1 MATPVENPL
10 DVFSKGT
17 KAWFPDDQEGWITGT
32 LKDKVINDDAVKMT
46 FTVES
51 RQKDIV
57 FESTITKLVAN
68 KFQELPPLKNP
79 PILEGID
86 DLANLSYLHEPAVL
100 HNIRLRYQQEQIYT
114 YSGIVLIAM
123 NPFSRLALY
132 SQEIMREYSG
142 KRRGDLEPHL
152 FAVAEEAYRSMI
164 RDKKNQ
170 SIIVSGESG
179 AGKTQSAKYIMRY
192 FAVVDNLEKQFS
204 QESGSHSASGNKS
217 EIEEAVLSTN
227 PIMEAFGNSKTT
239 RNDNSSRFGKY
250 IEIIFSKPKGSDSNV
265 RITGAKIRTYLLERS
280 RLIFQ
285 PATERNYHIF
295 YQLCAAVPAAERK
308 ELGLGKWSDF
318 FYLNQG
324 GTGTIPGIDDVAELA
339 ITQQAL
345 STIGISVSTQWD
357 IFKICAALL
366 HIGNIKIT
374 ANREEAQIADDDA
387 SLIFATTL
395 LGLNKQDF
403 RKWIVKKQIITRS
416 EKITS
421 NLNLSQALIGRDS
434 IAKFIYSMLFDWLV
448 KVVNNNLT
456 RDTSEDNLTFIG
468 VLDIYG
474 FEHFKKN
481 SFEQFCINYANE
493 KLQQEFNQHV
503 FKLEQEE
510 YITEKINWSFI
521 DFNDN
526 QPCIDMIENKLGILD
541 LLDEESRLP
550 SGSDGSLITKLYTRF
565 AVPTQQ
571 FFEKPRFGQ
580 KAFTIKHYACDVT
593 YEIDGFIEKNKDTV
607 SDEQL
612 ATLSSS
618 EFNFLKEVLTPI
630 EVVAPVANQSPELSR
645 SNTKSGGTAR
655 KPTLGSIFKASLVKL
670 MATLRTTQVH
680 YIRCIKPNQTKTAFA
695 FEPQMVLGQLRACG
709 VLETIRI
716 SCAGYPSRWTFQE
729 FADRYYLLVHSKK
742 WVPDPKTLTD
752 TIVKSAITNADK
764 YQVGLTK
771 IFFRAGQLAFLER
784 KRSERLRDCVV
795 EIQKNIRRVIYSKR
809 FRKARNFRGYK
820 ARQLF
825 KAERERK
832 AATMVQ
838 KHVRGWAVRK
848 NFKKTKAAILKIQA
862 TYRMFKAVKT
872 RKALRR
878 DKAAVKIQK
887 FYRGSR
893 TRKWYMKTVKHIILL
908 QSCIRRRRAIKE
920 LKVLKA
926 EARSFGKLK
935 ELNYKLENKV
945 VELSQSVKARDEDIK
960 SMQEQMSHLESQV
973 SIWKEKF
980 SRVDTNS
987 KAMTSQLNENSSEL
1001 KAELKQAV
1009 DARDQYSKE
1018 VEKMSQTISKKD
1030 TEIENLQTENSK
1042 LKEDVK
1048 KLKESLKNA
1057 PKVDD
1062 ANSAALK
1069 QEVAALKEQIS
1080 KLIAGKWTRDRIAD
1094 SLMNA
1099 VDGSTAATPPP
1110 QNNLRISTDRRES
1123 KSSKVPQ
1130 DFLPSAPKATP
1141 PPPSQQSVSE
1151 APPPPPTPIP
1161 EKLKKASS
1169 SVRSSMIFDA
1179 LFPAPPD
1186 LSEADKNKPVEESK
1200 GIEDEMVNR
1209 LIINLRV
1216 PLPSTQTVATR
1227 AEIFFPAHLLGI
1239 CLSQLLQQG
1248 AAAMASEVIN
1258 NCVKGIESVTMK
1270 FEDDYT
1276 SAFWLANTYEVL
1288 CVGKALQ
1295 ENEAIMQSSGG
1306 NKRESTSDIGPDR
1319 CFDTLRGEFDFLL
1332 IELYHGWMKELKKK
1346 LANMI
1351 VPAVIENQSLPGYI
1365 CKLSKT
1371 MRCYYME
1378 ATITRQILTELL
1390 RVIGVSAFNHILMRK
1405 NFCTWKRGVQIQY
1418 NVSRLEEWCTSHGIA
1433 EATLHLQQ
1441 LLQAAK
1447 LLTLNKT
1454 SPQDIETIFDVCF
1467 LLNPAQIKKLLSL
1480 YYAADF
1486 DSPLSPELLKMVAS
1500 RAVLNEQSD
1509 SLLLDLDSGPE
1520 FTEPMPRTV
1529 SIQNFIPAWINLPHL
1544 SALASTSRCRTL
1556 IPASHRRCFGTEI
1569 KALGIPYVIES
1580 SPRGERVFD
1589 IFSRLLKERIVM
1601 LNGDV
1606 FGIFA
1611 ALIYER
1617 KVNDHTSAII
1627 VAQLLFLEAENPE
1640 KPINFYINSP
1650 GGSVTAGMAIYDTY
1664 IRSPVATVC
1673 VGQACSM
1680 GSLLLTA
1687 GQAGQRSILP
1697 NARVMVH
1704 QPSGGASGQ
1713 ASDIAIHAQEILDI
1727 RKRINQLYVHH
1738 TKQPL
1743 DVIEKAMERDT
1754 FMSGERALEF
1764 GLVDRIL
1771 TKREDAPPKEKKK

>member
-1 MATPVENPL
+1 MQPISCL
-10 DVFSKGT
+10 MQGT
-17 KAWFPDDQEGWITGT
+17 KAWFPDEQEGWITGT
-32 LKDKVINDDAVKMT
+32 LKDKSVNDDKVQMVFTIETRGKDVT
-46 FTVES
+46 FDAS
-51 RQKDIV
+51 L
-57 FESTITKLVAN
+57 SKLVAS

-123 NPFSRLALY
+123 NPFARLALY
-132 SQEIMREYSG
+132 SQDIMREYSG

-192 FAVVDNLEKQFS
+192 FAVVDALEKQDS
-204 QESGSHSASGNKS
+204 KAASGGTS

-250 IEIIFSKPKGSDSNV
+250 IEIIFSKPKGNSSV
-265 RITGAKIRTYLLERS
+265 RITGALIRTYLLERS

-366 HIGNIKIT
+366 HIGNIQIT
-374 ANREEAQIADDDA
+374 NNRDEAQISDSDPA
-387 SLIFATTL
+387 LIQACTL
-395 LGLNKQDF
+395 LGVNAGEF

-421 NLNLSQALIGRDS
+421 NLNQYQAVVGRDS

-448 KVVNNNLT
+448 KVVNANLGK
-456 RDTSEDNLTFIG
+456 DSSNDELTFIG

-510 YITEKINWSFI
+510 YVTEKINWSFI

-565 AVPTQQ
+565 AVPGQQ

-612 ATLSSS
+612 KVLNDS
-618 EFNFLKEVLTPI
+618 EFNFLKEVISPP
-630 EVVAPVANQSPELSR
+630 EDPAAVHPSPEPAR
-645 SNTKSGGTAR
+645 GGKGPGGSQK

-729 FADRYYLLVHSKK
+729 FADRYYLLVQSKK
-742 WVPDPKTLTD
+742 WVPDPKVLTD
-752 TIVKSAITNADK
+752 TIVKAAITNVDK

-784 KRSERLRDCVV
+784 KRSEKLRECVV
-795 EIQKNIRRVIYSKR
+795 EIQKNIKRLIYEKR
-809 FRKARNFRGYK
+809 FKKAKNAAIIIQTRFRGYR
-820 ARQLF
+820 ARQQY
-825 KAERERK
+825 KAERERI
-832 AATMVQ
+832 AATKIQ
-838 KHVRGWAVRK
+838 KIYRGHAVRK
-848 NFKKTKAAILKIQA
+848 NYKKIQRAIVKIQA
-862 TYRMFKAVKT
+862 TYRMHIASKT

-878 DKAAVKIQK
+878 NRAAVRIQK
-887 FYRGSR
+887 FYRGTR
-893 TRKWYMKTVKHIILL
+893 TRKEYMRTVKHIVLL
-908 QSCIRRRRAIKE
+908 QSCVRRRRAIKE
-920 LKVLKA
+920 LKQLKV
-926 EARSFGKLK
+926 EAKSVGKLK

-945 VELSQSVKARDEDIK
+945 VELSQSVKARDEEMK
-960 SMQEQMSHLESQV
+960 AMQDHINQLEGQV

-987 KAMTSQLNENSSEL
+987 KAVKEQLNENSTEL
-1001 KAELKQAV
+1001 KAELKATAE
-1009 DARDQYSKE
+1009 ARDQFAKE
-1018 VEKMSQTISKKD
+1018 LEKATSMAARKD
-1030 TEIENLQTENSK
+1030 TEIENLQGENNK
-1042 LKEDVK
+1042 LKDEVK
-1048 KLKESLKNA
+1048 KLKDNLKNA

-1062 ANSAALK
+1062 TQTAALK
-1069 QEVAALKEQIS
+1069 QEIATLKEQIT
-1080 KLIAGKWTRDRIAD
+1080 KLLAGKWTRDKIAD
-1094 SLMNA
+1094 SLMDNA
-1099 VDGSTAATPPP
+1099 
-1110 QNNLRISTDRRES
+1110 NNLRINTERRES
-1123 KSSKVPQ
+1123 KAYKVPQ
-1130 DFLPSAPKATP
+1130 DFLPPA
-1141 PPPSQQSVSE
+1141 SVT
-1151 APPPPPTPIP
+1151 AQPTHIIDNVPPPPPPADAAPPSAIMSAP
-1161 EKLKKASS
+1161 LEKLKKASS

-1179 LFPAPPD
+1179 LFSSPADPT
-1186 LSEADKNKPVEESK
+1186 ADAEKSAKSAIENK
-1200 GIEDEMVNR
+1200 GIEDEYVNL
-1209 LIINLRV
+1209 LILNLRV

-1227 AEIFFPAHLLGI
+1227 SEIFFPAHLLGI
-1239 CLSQLLQQG
+1239 CLSQLLEQG
-1248 AAAMASEVIN
+1248 LTPNALEVIN
-1258 NCVKGIESVTMK
+1258 NSVKGIESVTMK

-1276 SAFWLANTYEVL
+1276 SAFWLANTFEVL
-1288 CVGKALQ
+1288 CVGKTLQ
-1295 ENEAIMQSSGG
+1295 ENDASMRKNNQASLF
-1306 NKRESTSDIGPDR
+1306 KRDSTAEPDR
-1319 CFDTLRGEFDFLL
+1319 CLDTLRGEFDFLL

-1365 CKLSKT
+1365 CKQSGGLWSKWGKAAASPQTTIEQLLNFLSKLSKT

-1486 DSPLSPELLKMVAS
+1486 DSPLSPELLKIVAS

-1509 SLLLDLDSGPE
+1509 SLLLDLDSSPE
-1520 FTEPMPRTV
+1520 FTEPMPRPIAL
-1529 SIQNFIPAWINLPHL
+1529 SNFIPPWINLPHL
-1544 SALASTSRCRTL
+1544 SALASTR
-1556 IPASHRRCFGTEI
+1556 
-1569 KALGIPYVIES
+1569 
-1580 SPRGERVFD
+1580 
-1589 IFSRLLKERIVM
+1589 
-1601 LNGDV
+1601 
-1606 FGIFA
+1606 
-1611 ALIYER
+1611 
-1617 KVNDHTSAII
+1617 
-1627 VAQLLFLEAENPE
+1627 
-1640 KPINFYINSP
+1640 
-1650 GGSVTAGMAIYDTY
+1650 
-1664 IRSPVATVC
+1664 
-1673 VGQACSM
+1673 
-1680 GSLLLTA
+1680 
-1687 GQAGQRSILP
+1687 
-1697 NARVMVH
+1697 
-1704 QPSGGASGQ
+1704 
-1713 ASDIAIHAQEILDI
+1713 
-1727 RKRINQLYVHH
+1727 
-1738 TKQPL
+1738 
-1743 DVIEKAMERDT
+1743 
-1754 FMSGERALEF
+1754 
-1764 GLVDRIL
+1764 
-1771 TKREDAPPKEKKK
+1771 

>member
-1 MATPVENPL
+1 MTTPESPL
-10 DVFSKGT
+10 DVYSKGT
-17 KAWFPDDQEGWITGT
+17 KAWFIDDQEGWITGT
-32 LKDKVINDDAVKMT
+32 LKEKILKDDSLKMV
-46 FTVES
+46 FTVET
-51 RQKDIV
+51 RGKDIE
-57 FESTITKLVAN
+57 FEASISKLVAS

-123 NPFSRLALY
+123 NPFARLALY

-192 FAVVDNLEKQFS
+192 FAVDG
-204 QESGSHSASGNKS
+204 SGHNSGKKS

-250 IEIIFSKPKGSDSNV
+250 IEIIFSKPKGADNV
-265 RITGAKIRTYLLERS
+265 RITGARIRTYLLERS

-339 ITQQAL
+339 ITQKAL

-374 ANREEAQIADDDA
+374 ANRDEAQIADDDPA
-387 SLIFATTL
+387 LILATTL
-395 LGLNKQDF
+395 LGLNKQEF

-421 NLNLSQALIGRDS
+421 NLNQYQANIGRDS
-434 IAKFIYSMLFDWLV
+434 VAKFIYSMLFDWLV
-448 KVVNNNLT
+448 KVVNSNLS
-456 RDTSEDNLTFIG
+456 RDSSDDGLTFIG

-510 YITEKINWSFI
+510 YVIEKINWSFI

-550 SGSDGSLITKLYTRF
+550 SGSDGSLITKTIHSIRCTR
-565 AVPTQQ
+565 TT
-571 FFEKPRFGQ
+571 

-612 ATLSSS
+612 GVLNAS
-618 EFNFLKEVLTPI
+618 EFNFLKEVITPP
-630 EVVAPVANQSPELSR
+630 EPPAPEKSPESSR
-645 SNTKSGGTAR
+645 PSGKGAGGTAK

-670 MATLRTTQVH
+670 MATLRTTEVH

-729 FADRYYLLVHSKK
+729 FADRYYLIVPSKK
-742 WVPDPKTLTD
+742 WVPDPKKLTHA
-752 TIVKSAITNADK
+752 IVEAAIQNVDK

-771 IFFRAGQLAFLER
+771 IFFRAGQLAFLEKR
-784 KRSERLRDCVV
+784 RSEKLRECVV
-795 EIQKNIRRVIYSKR
+795 TIQKNIRRVIYQKR
-809 FRKARNFRGYK
+809 YKKSRDAAIAIQTNFRGYR
-820 ARQLF
+820 ARQHF
-825 KAERERK
+825 RAEKERM
-832 AATMVQ
+832 AATKIQ
-838 KHVRGWAVRK
+838 RQQY
-848 NFKKTKAAILKIQA
+848 KKTKKAILKIQS
-862 TYRMFKAVKT
+862 TYRMFVAMKM
-872 RKALRR
+872 RKAMRR
-878 DKAAVKIQK
+878 ENAAVIIQK
-887 FYRGSR
+887 FYRGTR
-893 TRKWYMKTVKHIILL
+893 TRKWYTKTVKRIIHI

-920 LKVLKA
+920 LKALKA

-945 VELSQSVKARDEDIK
+945 VELSQAVKARDEDIK
-960 SMQEQMSHLESQV
+960 SMHEQMSHLESQV

-987 KAMTSQLNENSSEL
+987 KNSSEL

-1009 DARDQYSKE
+1009 EARDQFSKE
-1018 VEKMSQTISKKD
+1018 VEKMTQTLSKKD
-1030 TEIENLQTENSK
+1030 MEIDNAKTENEK
-1042 LKEDVK
+1042 LKEEVK
-1048 KLKESLKNA
+1048 RLKEGLKNA
-1057 PKVDD
+1057 PKPDE
-1062 ANSAALK
+1062 ANTAALK
-1069 QEVAALKEQIS
+1069 QEITTLKEQIT
-1080 KLIAGKWTRDRIAD
+1080 KLIAGKWTRDKIAD

-1099 VDGSTAATPPP
+1099 ST
-1110 QNNLRISTDRRES
+1110 E
-1123 KSSKVPQ
+1123 
-1130 DFLPSAPKATP
+1130 KAG
-1141 PPPSQQSVSE
+1141 
-1151 APPPPPTPIP
+1151 
-1161 EKLKKASS
+1161 
-1169 SVRSSMIFDA
+1169 
-1179 LFPAPPD
+1179 
-1186 LSEADKNKPVEESK
+1186 KPVEESK
-1200 GIEDEMVNR
+1200 GVEDEVVNH
-1209 LIINLRV
+1209 LIVNLRV

-1227 AEIFFPAHLLGI
+1227 SEIFFPAHLLGI
-1239 CLSQLLQQG
+1239 CLSQLLEQG
-1248 AAAMASEVIN
+1248 LSKNALEVVN
-1258 NCVKGIESVTMK
+1258 NSVKGIESVTMK
-1270 FEDDYT
+1270 FEDDYS
-1276 SAFWLANTYEVL
+1276 SAFWLANTYEIL
-1288 CVGKALQ
+1288 CVGKTLQ
-1295 ENEAIMQSSGG
+1295 ETEARQSS
-1306 NKRESTSDIGPDR
+1306 NKRESVSENSQTVKQSGGLWGKWGKSAANPQCTIEQ
-1319 CFDTLRGEFDFLL
+1319 LLNFL
-1332 IELYHGWMKELKKK
+1332 
-1346 LANMI
+1346 
-1351 VPAVIENQSLPGYI
+1351 S
-1365 CKLSKT
+1365 KLSKT

-1378 ATITRQILTELL
+1378 TTITRQILTELL

-1520 FTEPMPRTV
+1520 FTEPMPRPV
-1529 SIQNFIPAWINLPHL
+1529 GLQNFILHG
-1544 SALASTSRCRTL
+1544 L
-1556 IPASHRRCFGTEI
+1556 IFLIFRPLHPQDEKRRMYSDI

-1580 SPRGERVFD
+1580 SVRNWFILAFD
-1589 IFSRLLKERIVM
+1589 
-1601 LNGDV
+1601 
-1606 FGIFA
+1606 
-1611 ALIYER
+1611 
-1617 KVNDHTSAII
+1617 
-1627 VAQLLFLEAENPE
+1627 
-1640 KPINFYINSP
+1640 
-1650 GGSVTAGMAIYDTY
+1650 
-1664 IRSPVATVC
+1664 
-1673 VGQACSM
+1673 
-1680 GSLLLTA
+1680 
-1687 GQAGQRSILP
+1687 
-1697 NARVMVH
+1697 
-1704 QPSGGASGQ
+1704 
-1713 ASDIAIHAQEILDI
+1713 
-1727 RKRINQLYVHH
+1727 
-1738 TKQPL
+1738 
-1743 DVIEKAMERDT
+1743 
-1754 FMSGERALEF
+1754 
-1764 GLVDRIL
+1764 
-1771 TKREDAPPKEKKK
+1771 